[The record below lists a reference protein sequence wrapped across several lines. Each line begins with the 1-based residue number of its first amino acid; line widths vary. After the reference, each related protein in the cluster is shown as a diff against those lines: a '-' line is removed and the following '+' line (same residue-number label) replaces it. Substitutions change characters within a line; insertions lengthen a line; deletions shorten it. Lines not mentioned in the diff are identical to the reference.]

1 MDFTHIKDFTPEQ
14 LEAVVE
20 EYPWFSYARELMLVK
35 LADIGDEVF
44 ETQLRNSAIFL
55 HSREHLYLVIEE
67 RKRRK
72 KEEEKKEIAGNR
84 EVAKIPAVRYVVA
97 GGDYFSSA
105 DFEELEKDEK
115 PVGEEKAGNE
125 VNAGSIKAESSE
137 SSEAGESSVD
147 FDNPEFCTETLGE
160 IYAQQGYY
168 EQAIE
173 IFSRLSLLYPQ
184 KSAYFAA
191 LIREMKDKKES

>member
-35 LADIGDEVF
+35 LADISDEVF
-44 ETQLRNSAIFL
+44 ESQLKSSAIFL
-55 HSREHLYLVIEE
+55 HSRQHLYIVIEE
-67 RKRRK
+67 KKRK
-72 KEEEKKEIAGNR
+72 KDIADNR
-84 EVAKIPAVRYVVA
+84 EVAKIPIDSPVKGGEKEAGHEPAVRYVVA
-97 GGDYFSSA
+97 GGDYFSRA

-115 PVGEEKAGNE
+115 TVGEKQGGNE
-125 VNAGSIKAESSE
+125 MNAESEVSI
-137 SSEAGESSVD
+137 VD

-184 KSAYFAA
+184 KSAYFAT